1 MKRFNGFIFSPLS
14 LERTVERWLA
24 ASWRS
29 LSTWVVQWPL
39 SVTCVFNKST
49 LSLRMPMTPVC
60 QYTAYRS
67 KLHLIGQRRTSPKR
81 PFWTLASRLFHIQQ
95 VVFSLGKVTSTVN
108 FPNAAHFFTYSTVIS
123 KPLNRSQTKAKNH
136 VRCNSEV
143 WQSPQTSAGSTK
155 LPANKLALLDLHKL
169 GTWSGKAN
177 TTLIG
182 VVRGDF

>member
-60 QYTAYRS
+60 EYTAYRS

-108 FPNAAHFFTYSTVIS
+108 FPNAVHFFTYITVIS
-123 KPLNRSQTKAKNH
+123 KPLNRIK
-136 VRCNSEV
+136 VRLKRKIMYGVIARCDKVPRHPPDQQNS
-143 WQSPQTSAGSTK
+143 
-155 LPANKLALLDLHKL
+155 LPTN
-169 GTWSGKAN
+169 
-177 TTLIG
+177 
-182 VVRGDF
+182 